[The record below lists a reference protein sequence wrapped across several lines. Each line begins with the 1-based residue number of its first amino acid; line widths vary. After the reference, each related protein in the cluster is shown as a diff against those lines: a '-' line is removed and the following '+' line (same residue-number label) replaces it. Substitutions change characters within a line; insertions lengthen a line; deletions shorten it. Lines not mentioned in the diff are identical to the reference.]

1 LDPEAPSRTGIIVAV
16 LAGAGIVV
24 SLMQTLIVPLIPR
37 LPEMLHTTPSDATWA
52 VTATL
57 LTGAVATP
65 VVGRLGD
72 LYGKRRMLLISA
84 VILAVGSVVCAMT
97 DALIPMVVGRALQ
110 GMGVGVIPLGISIM
124 RDVLPPQRLG
134 SAIALMSSSLGVGGA
149 LGLPASAAV
158 AQNADWHVLF
168 WASAG
173 CGVLI
178 AVLAALIVPESPL
191 RTGGRFDVIGAVG
204 LLAGLTALLL
214 PVSKG
219 GDWGWGSGR
228 TLGLFAASVVILVLW
243 GWWELSIR
251 GPLVDLRTTARR
263 QVLLTNLASI
273 VIGFAML
280 AMSLIAPQLLQ
291 LPTATGYGLGQSL
304 LGAGLWMAPAG
315 LVMMAVSPIAAR
327 VSAAYGPKVSLL
339 SGSLVIAAGYGI
351 ALPLMS
357 SAFGVLVFG
366 AVISAGVGLAYSA
379 MPALIMGAV
388 PISETAA
395 ANGFNSLMRS
405 LGTSTSSTVIGVVLS
420 EMTLTIGGHEVPS
433 PAGFRTG
440 FLIGAGVA
448 VVAALVVLT
457 IPGRSRR
464 GRVEEGRGHG
474 GAGVED
480 LAAGPLRAD
489 EPGRA

>member
-1 LDPEAPSRTGIIVAV
+1 VSRPPTRTGIIVAV

-37 LPEMLHTTPSDATWA
+37 LPGLLHTTPADASWA

-84 VILAVGSVVCAMT
+84 VVLSAGSVVCGMT
-97 DALIPMVVGRALQ
+97 DALGPMVAGRALQ

-124 RDVLPPQRLG
+124 RDVLPPERLG
-134 SAIALMSSSLGVGGA
+134 SAIGLMSSSLGVGGA

-158 AQNADWHVLF
+158 AQTADWHVLF
-168 WASAG
+168 WAAAA
-173 CGVLI
+173 CGLLI
-178 AVLAALIVPESPL
+178 AVLAAVLVPESPL
-191 RTGGRFDVIGAVG
+191 RTGGRFDVLGAIG

-219 GDWGWGSGR
+219 GDWGWTSPT
-228 TLGLFAASVVILVLW
+228 TLVLFGASVVILLLW
-243 GWWELSIR
+243 GAWELWIDA
-251 GPLVDLRTTARR
+251 PLVDLRTTARR

-273 VIGFAML
+273 VVGFAML

-291 LPTATGYGLGQSL
+291 LPAATGYGLGQSML
-304 LGAGLWMAPAG
+304 AAGLWMAPAG
-315 LVMMAVSPIAAR
+315 LMMMAVSPVAAR
-327 VSAAYGPKVSLL
+327 ISARWGPKMSLL
-339 SGSLVIAAGYGI
+339 SGALVIAAGYAL

-357 SAFGVLVFG
+357 SATGVLIFSC
-366 AVISAGVGLAYSA
+366 VISIGVGLAYSA
-379 MPALIMGAV
+379 MPALIMASV
-388 PISETAA
+388 PVSETAA

-405 LGTSTSSTVIGVVLS
+405 LGTSTASTVIGVVLS
-420 EMTLTIGGHEVPS
+420 HMTITVGGYALPS

-440 FLIGAGVA
+440 FLIGSGVA
-448 VVAALVVLT
+448 VVAAVIVCT
-457 IPGRSRR
+457 IPGRSARR
-464 GRVEEGRGHG
+464 GEQGAGDG
-474 GAGVED
+474 GARVQ
-480 LAAGPLRAD
+480 D
-489 EPGRA
+489 EPAVALGGDETGRA